1 MKTTATQQTLAAA
14 AVDELAQIKA
24 QQAALNTREAQLK
37 AELTAYGLPTVEGT
51 LHRATVS
58 TQTRTA
64 TDWRAV
70 AEKLKPSRQL
80 IAAHTSTGDPYAVIK
95 LHARKE
101 A

>member
-1 MKTTATQQTLAAA
+1 MKDTTKPQTIAAA
-14 AVDELAQIKA
+14 LVDELAQIKA
-24 QQAALNTREAQLK
+24 DAAELATREADIKRAIIAL
-37 AELTAYGLPTVEGT
+37 GLPNIEGT

-80 IAAHTSTGDPYAVIK
+80 IAAHTSTSDPYAVIK